1 MDIRHSSMMMYV
13 LQVEAWRWDHQHTAA
28 WFLPGFFF
36 MGSVRVGASLQKIQL
51 SEIEAS

>member
-1 MDIRHSSMMMYV
+1 M
-13 LQVEAWRWDHQHTAA
+13 LQVVGLGWDHQNTAA

-36 MGSVRVGASLQKIQL
+36 MGSVRVGASPQKIQL